1 MKTLIT
7 TLAVASLVA
16 TSAIAKTA
24 AQTNYADGGHIYRS
38 SQSHANPDRGPYPAF
53 RGAAYHYRAV
63 ARHRGSHAGKLYGGN
78 CTYIG
83 GWKQGYPGTENS
95 C

>member
-1 MKTLIT
+1 MLSKETYMKTLIT
-7 TLAVASLVA
+7 ILAVASLVA

-53 RGAAYHYRAV
+53 RGAAY
-63 ARHRGSHAGKLYGGN
+63 S
-78 CTYIG
+78 
-83 GWKQGYPGTENS
+83 
-95 C
+95 

>member
-7 TLAVASLVA
+7 TLAVASLIA

-24 AQTNYADGGHIYRS
+24 AQTNYADGGQI
-38 SQSHANPDRGPYPAF
+38 N
-53 RGAAYHYRAV
+53 
-63 ARHRGSHAGKLYGGN
+63 RHRGSHAGKLYGGM